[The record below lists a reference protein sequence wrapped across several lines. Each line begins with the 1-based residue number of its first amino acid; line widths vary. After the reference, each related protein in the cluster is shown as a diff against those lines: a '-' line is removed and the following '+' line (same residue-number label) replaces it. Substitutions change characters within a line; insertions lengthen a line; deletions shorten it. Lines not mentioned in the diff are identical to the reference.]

1 MDWKEW
7 MKDEEE
13 RIQYDVNARLLED
26 AQKGT
31 TSTKW
36 DEQHR
41 TYARE
46 IHVNKISWKRICE
59 IAIERNISISELLVA
74 PFSGTEDQMD
84 RIEKKVDVLLG
95 SGGSII
101 DKWLKEAA
109 VPKEVEVI
117 EVEHPHRGYWFSKSF
132 QNRSG
137 K

>member
-1 MDWKEW
+1 MFDG
-7 MKDEEE
+7 DEL
-13 RIQYDVNARLLED
+13 QD

-31 TSTKW
+31 TATFLPEDHALK
-36 DEQHR
+36 R
-41 TYARE
+41 VIY
-46 IHVNKISWKRICE
+46 VNKVSWKRICE

-74 PFSGTEDQMD
+74 PFSGTKDQMD
-84 RIEKKVDVLLG
+84 RIEGKVDQLLG

-109 VPKEVEVI
+109 VPTKVEVLEVEDSG
-117 EVEHPHRGYWFSKSF
+117 HPPRGYWFSKSF